1 MAELQQIAL
10 ADYEKQKQAYG
21 FNDEQMKQILGLEP
35 VKTRWADGPV
45 VMEEEEKDK
54 QEMPSVET
62 QNIDTE
68 IKEEIPNK
76 EELSLSDVQDEN
88 PQTFEIPSFE
98 MKPEEVNFEVPS
110 FEIPDIP
117 SFEMTP
123 EEISFE
129 VPSFE
134 NTLNAE
140 SNENKSE
147 DIEFNIHNNKEVE
160 IFSIPQFVMESED
173 ISLKEEDSKEEELQ
187 IAPSQF
193 NFENSLKKE
202 EEFEISPT
210 PQFQMEEHKFSN
222 LDEMFNNASKL
233 LINLIKN
240 ERNLVLEN
248 TDFRVK

>member
-35 VKTRWADGPV
+35 IKTRWADGPV

-54 QEMPSVET
+54 QETPSVET

-117 SFEMTP
+117 SFE
-123 EEISFE
+123 
-129 VPSFE
+129 

-147 DIEFNIHNNKEVE
+147 DIEFNIPNDKEVE
-160 IFSIPQFVMESED
+160 SFSIPQFVMESED